1 MRALGVAV
9 LVLLLL
15 DPWLA
20 LSVGFALSALATAGI
35 LFLGPPFR
43 DALRAWLPRWAAEA
57 LAVPFAAQ
65 LACTPVVA
73 AISGQVSLV
82 AVVANLVV
90 AAVVGPATV
99 LGLLGG
105 RADAAGRAGRAGL
118 RVAGRALRRRGSS
131 WSPTQLAAAAHGRAR
146 LVAGRWS
153 RSLVLGLLCL
163 RRRPG
168 RRRGA
173 PASALVGGAQPACS
187 SW

>member
-1 MRALGVAV
+1 M

-35 LFLGPPFR
+35 LFLAPPFR
-43 DALRAWLPRWAAEA
+43 DALATWLPRWAAEA

-105 RADAAGRAGRAGL
+105 VVDLLHRRA
-118 RVAGRALRRRGSS
+118 RRRWRGGS
-131 WSPTQLAAAAHGRAR
+131 
-146 LVAGRWS
+146 
-153 RSLVLGLLCL
+153 
-163 RRRPG
+163 PG
-168 RRRGA
+168 SARRG
-173 PASALVGGAQPACS
+173 
-187 SW
+187 